1 MWVGIIVNF
10 VVRKY
15 RKYTALILNSAAALN
30 MLYDSNDPQSLQN
43 YGLLSRVSGR
53 KPLFSKLIS
62 LNSIP

>member
-1 MWVGIIVNF
+1 MWVGIVVNF

-30 MLYDSNDPQSLQN
+30 MYSSNDPQSLQN
-43 YGLLSRVSGR
+43 YGVLSRVSGR

>member
-1 MWVGIIVNF
+1 MWVDVIVNF

-15 RKYTALILNSAAALN
+15 RKYTVLILNSAAALK
-30 MLYDSNDPQSLQN
+30 MYDSNDPQSLQN

-53 KPLFSKLIS
+53 KHLFSKLIS